1 MKALR
6 NESGQALIFVAL
18 SLTGILG
25 LVGLATDIGS
35 MLHTKRNLQIAAD
48 SAAIAGASELNYS
61 ANSADV
67 IAAAQNAATQ
77 NGVTDGSN
85 GATVTV
91 NPPPVYGPNAGQ
103 AGYVEV
109 IVSQKRPAIFPGLF
123 GWGSITVNTRAV
135 AWNGAPGTA
144 CIYALNQTGAD
155 TIHLQGSFDV
165 SVPGCEV
172 VDDSSDPN
180 ALYFT
185 GAGGTL
191 SAGAVGVVGG
201 AGGQTGD
208 STPAPVTGIAPVSNP
223 LASVQPP
230 TYDPST
236 CSAPP
241 TTGTWGA
248 GLPADGSGVV
258 CYSGNITIQTA
269 ITMNPGTYVF
279 TGTLDLTGNGSLTGN
294 GVTLYI
300 APGGSLG
307 GNGNGNT
314 TLNLTA
320 PQLTATATSPATC
333 SSPCP
338 YNGILIYQDPLNTTK
353 IELNGDPIANFVGMI
368 YAPTAELELS
378 GNTTVGVTTNLTTD
392 LIVGSLYDKG
402 NATINI
408 TDYSRVIGGPLKSVA
423 LVE

>member
-6 NESGQALIFVAL
+6 DDSGQALIFVAL

-25 LVGLATDIGS
+25 FVGLATDVGAL
-35 MLHTKRNLQIAAD
+35 LHTKRNLQIVAD
-48 SAAIAGASELNYS
+48 SAAVAGASELNYS
-61 ANSADV
+61 TKYSD
-67 IAAAQNAATQ
+67 ISAAAQNAATQ
-77 NGVTDGSN
+77 NGVTNGSN

-91 NPPPVYGPNAGQ
+91 NNPVTDGYHQG

-109 IVSQKRPAIFPGLF
+109 IVSQQRPVIFLGLF
-123 GWGSITVNTRAV
+123 GWGSMTVNTRAV
-135 AWNGAPGTA
+135 ATNGAPGTA
-144 CIYALNQTGAD
+144 CVYALNSNLPD

-172 VDDSSDPN
+172 IDDSSDPN

-185 GAGGTL
+185 GAGGVL

-208 STPAPVTGIAPVSNP
+208 STPAPVTGIVPVSDP
-223 LASVQPP
+223 LAGTLSPP
-230 TYDPST
+230 NYTPSS

-241 TTGTWGA
+241 SGATWGV

-258 CYSGNITIQTA
+258 CYSGTIKVQNTVN
-269 ITMNPGTYVF
+269 MNPGTYVF
-279 TGTLDLTGNGSLTGN
+279 TGTLDFSGGGTLNGN

-300 APGGSLG
+300 APGGTLG

-320 PQLTATATSPATC
+320 PQLVATKTSPATC

-338 YNGILIYQDPLNTTK
+338 YNGVLIYQDSTNSNTIK
-353 IELNGDPIANFVGMI
+353 LNGTPVANFTGIV
-368 YAPTAELELS
+368 YAPTAQFELS
-378 GNTTVGVTTNLTTD
+378 GNTTMTLTTD
-392 LIVGSLYDKG
+392 FVVGQLYDKG
-402 NATINI
+402 NASI
-408 TDYSRVIGGPLKSVA
+408 TLYDYSRVIGGPLKSVA